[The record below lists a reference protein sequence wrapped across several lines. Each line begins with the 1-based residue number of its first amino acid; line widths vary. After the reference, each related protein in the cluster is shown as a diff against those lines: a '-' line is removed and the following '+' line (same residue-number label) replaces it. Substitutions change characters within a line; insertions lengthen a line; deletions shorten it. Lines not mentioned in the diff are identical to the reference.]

1 MPIDM
6 AGTIDGN
13 FASTTVTLIQA
24 PDGDYDDDG
33 IWDDGTTTTTTFK
46 ACIQPVSPK
55 EIVDLELGS
64 QRITDMR
71 NVYPVSSINFE
82 LSPFMRVQFDDG
94 LGVRE
99 YRIVKSDIRP
109 WNNYYKIIVEVTN
122 D

>member
-1 MPIDM
+1 
-6 AGTIDGN
+6 
-13 FASTTVTLIQA
+13 
-24 PDGDYDDDG
+24 
-33 IWDDGTTTTTTFK
+33 
-46 ACIQPVSPK
+46 
-55 EIVDLELGS
+55 
-64 QRITDMR
+64 MR
-71 NVYPVSSINFE
+71 NVYPVSSINFK